1 MIVNLK
7 TGFVFKHRLVMQ
19 EKLGRKLHKHET
31 VHHKDGNRLN
41 NHPDNLE
48 LWSSRHGRGQ
58 RVSDQIEAAQRLLRD
73 YGVPVTPGFPD
84 NTFTMS
90 EAIRGIAACM

>member
-1 MIVNLK
+1 MHYERRQRTGEVGPSGMMINSRGEGTLHSGGYMIVNLK

-41 NHPDNLE
+41 NLSLIH
-48 LWSSRHGRGQ
+48 
-58 RVSDQIEAAQRLLRD
+58 I
-73 YGVPVTPGFPD
+73 
-84 NTFTMS
+84 
-90 EAIRGIAACM
+90 